1 MNSSRWVVVAGTEE
15 IEDDIAENTQLV
27 EGEERQQRQNAGRLQ
42 ELERTKAERETRRLE
57 LERRAEQADAQLQ
70 EERVRSAS
78 MGTGPDLAE
87 KLKEL
92 DKLKE
97 LLDPLE
103 DEMADAEDKLAGKTR
118 PISLEQIRSVVWAV
132 AA

>member
-118 PISLEQIRSVVWAV
+118 PISLERIRSVVWAV